1 MDTPSTLE
9 HSRFHS
15 RLKLIDNSL
24 GWQGIVNGMDMKP
37 GIKGGTVLIAFRF
50 ISFQE
55 WPDAQDIVLAV
66 KLDAHLLAKSNWIII
81 VQYMN
86 FIHLL
91 LIDFLL
97 ITKRQNY
104 GFKREGTSLLEDL
117 SNDIKE
123 LHA

>member
-15 RLKLIDNSL
+15 SLKLIDISL

-37 GIKGGTVLIAFRF
+37 GIKGGTVLLAFRF

-81 VQYMN
+81 VGVQ
-86 FIHLL
+86 
-91 LIDFLL
+91 
-97 ITKRQNY
+97 
-104 GFKREGTSLLEDL
+104 
-117 SNDIKE
+117 
-123 LHA
+123 